1 MAAFN
6 VKKIF
11 EEVRPLYNFEFELK
25 DEQISVIESIL
36 EKKAYCGCFPYRV
49 WQKCMFLLPPL
60 ILDQQKSDV
69 RHVCI
74 VISPLKSLMIDQCK
88 HNFDHGIPAA
98 VMKGM
103 DEMSKE
109 VIEGMI

>member
-36 EKKAYCGCFPYRV
+36 EKSILWVFS
-49 WQKCMFLLPPL
+49 LPGLAKVYVFIAP
-60 ILDQQKSDV
+60 
-69 RHVCI
+69 
-74 VISPLKSLMIDQCK
+74 
-88 HNFDHGIPAA
+88 FD
-98 VMKGM
+98 
-103 DEMSKE
+103 S
-109 VIEGMI
+109 